1 MLKRCV
7 HVSILDF
14 VHFPEDEEWYHH
26 ISLCDEKT
34 GKKYTDLM
42 EIYVLEL
49 KKLPAEDQNEEGIIR
64 WMRFFGGKCREEF
77 EQMARKDEYIEEA
90 YEVLKKMSAD
100 EMKRLEYEARQ
111 KTIRDYNSQ
120 MHSAERMGMKRG
132 IEQGK
137 QEKLSDI
144 C

>member
-1 MLKRCV
+1 MGKMCTEQLSEGEGYDMLKRCV

-49 KKLPAEDQNEEGIIR
+49 KKFPAEDQNEEGIIR
-64 WMRFFGGKCREEF
+64 
-77 EQMARKDEYIEEA
+77 
-90 YEVLKKMSAD
+90 
-100 EMKRLEYEARQ
+100 
-111 KTIRDYNSQ
+111 
-120 MHSAERMGMKRG
+120 
-132 IEQGK
+132 
-137 QEKLSDI
+137 
-144 C
+144 